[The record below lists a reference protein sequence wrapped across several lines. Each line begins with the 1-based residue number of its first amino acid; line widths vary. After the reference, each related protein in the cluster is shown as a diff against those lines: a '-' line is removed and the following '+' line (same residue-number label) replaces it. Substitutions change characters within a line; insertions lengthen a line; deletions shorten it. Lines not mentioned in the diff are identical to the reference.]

1 MILQKRIMEENWI
14 NIYSSTDP
22 VEVEILKHVLLENNI
37 HAVNINRQ
45 DSSYLM
51 FGTIDLYIKS
61 DNQKKAF
68 QLIEKHQNERNA

>member
-1 MILQKRIMEENWI
+1 MEKNWI

-37 HAVNINRQ
+37 DVVDINRQ

-61 DNQKKAF
+61 NNQKKAL
-68 QLIEKHQNERNA
+68 QLIEKHQNERNN

>member
-1 MILQKRIMEENWI
+1 MEESWI

-22 VEVEILKHVLLENNI
+22 VEVEILNHVLLENNI

-61 DNQKKAF
+61 DNQKKAI
-68 QLIEKHQNERNA
+68 QLIEKHQNERDS

>member
-1 MILQKRIMEENWI
+1 MILQKRIMEKNWI
-14 NIYSSTDP
+14 KIYSSTNQ

-61 DNQKKAF
+61 NNQKKAL
-68 QLIEKHQNERNA
+68 QLIKKHQNERNT

>member
-1 MILQKRIMEENWI
+1 MEKNWI

-37 HAVNINRQ
+37 HSVNINQQ

-61 DNQKKAF
+61 NNQKKAL
-68 QLIEKHQNERNA
+68 QLIEKHQNER

>member
-1 MILQKRIMEENWI
+1 MILQERKMEKNWI

-37 HAVNINRQ
+37 HSVNINQQ

-61 DNQKKAF
+61 DNQKKAL
-68 QLIEKHQNERNA
+68 QLIKKHQNERNT

>member
-1 MILQKRIMEENWI
+1 MEKNWI

-37 HAVNINRQ
+37 HSVNINQQ

-61 DNQKKAF
+61 NNQKKAL
-68 QLIEKHQNERNA
+68 QLIEKHQNERQS

>member
-1 MILQKRIMEENWI
+1 MEKNWI

-22 VEVEILKHVLLENNI
+22 VEAEILRHVLFENNI
-37 HAVNINRQ
+37 HAVNINKQ

-61 DNQKKAF
+61 YNQEKAS
-68 QLIEKHQNERNA
+68 QVIEKHQNERNA

>member
-1 MILQKRIMEENWI
+1 MILQKKIMEKNWI

-37 HAVNINRQ
+37 HSVNINRK

-61 DNQKKAF
+61 DNQKKAL

>member
-1 MILQKRIMEENWI
+1 MEKNWI

-37 HAVNINRQ
+37 HSVNINQQ

-61 DNQKKAF
+61 NNQKKAL
-68 QLIEKHQNERNA
+68 QLIEKHQNERNT